1 MPLYPY
7 QERVK
12 ALIQSGKSVILQ
24 APTGAGKTRAALSP
38 FIESFFDR
46 PAEAFPRKC
55 VYVVPMRVLAHQFVD
70 EYKDCADQYRRVFR
84 REMKVT
90 IQTGDQSDDPRFEG
104 DLIFCTID
112 QFLSSYLT
120 MPYSLP
126 NRLANLNAGALTG
139 AYLIFDEFHLLDPG
153 STLPSTLYAL
163 KQLRRLAPTL
173 LMTATFSQQ
182 MLSSLAETLSAEV
195 TLLSQFEAT
204 AIEMRGGSTR
214 TRERIWR
221 VAEETLT
228 AESVLTLH
236 RTRSLAICNT
246 VKNAQ
251 ALFRELRQLKED
263 LKLDV
268 EIWLL
273 HSRFLSDDRRVTE
286 EQLRL
291 LFGKDSERSG
301 SIIAVA
307 TQTIEVGVDITCE
320 TLHTELAPA
329 SALIQ
334 RAGRCARFPGEQG
347 QVIIYPVESYM
358 PYGKEKDDPV
368 DDLPWVIEMKAALDW
383 LKTHT
388 DEAFSFEA
396 EQALVNAVAAPRD
409 KKILEELSAGRV
421 QRATAIHRVLLG
433 DREPND
439 SRLLVRD
446 ADNRLVL
453 IHDNPD
459 ELLKNPLG
467 ASGFNLA
474 TLTLYGMVKE
484 WNERAADV
492 EWRVKCLI
500 GGEKNADPNEDNQ
513 TEYGWKYLPDPQL
526 LWGTRAVVVNPE
538 LAGYWPDEGF
548 VAERGNSGFCSSF
561 PADVTTRT
569 WDGLSYRLESYEK
582 HIQRVLQAFEEL
594 ALPEMYYAAP
604 ALERAASWQPGSMMR
619 AAWLV
624 CLFHDVG
631 KLDKR
636 WQAWARAYQ
645 QQIGRPV
652 KSDFAAAHTDSDRN
666 NPAHKE
672 ADKAVQRRHPK
683 PHHAGES
690 ALATSFILKGAVPDE
705 SLLRAALTAITRH
718 HTPFAKESELYALE
732 SQAQSHIQ
740 ATLQFVPEEVRT
752 HLDLIQLRTQV
763 KTPPDAFSNLLVR
776 PDDEWGWLAYSL
788 LARALRRADQEGTAR
803 GGKER

>member
-12 ALIQSGKSVILQ
+12 ELIQSGRSVILQ
-24 APTGAGKTRAALSP
+24 APTGAGKTRAALAP
-38 FIESFFDR
+38 FIEAFFDW
-46 PAEAFPRKC
+46 PSEAFPRKC
-55 VYVVPMRVLAHQFVD
+55 VYSVPMRVLAHQFVS
-70 EYKDCADQYRRVFR
+70 EYKSCADQYQRVFR
-84 REMKVT
+84 REMRVT

-139 AYLIFDEFHLLDPG
+139 AYLVFDEFHLLDPG

-173 LMTATFSQQ
+173 LMTATFSEQ
-182 MLSSLAETLSAEV
+182 MLSSLAEILSAEV
-195 TLLSQFEAT
+195 VLLPQAEAS
-204 AIEMRGGSTR
+204 AIELREGVTR
-214 TRERIWR
+214 PRKRVWQ
-221 VAEETLT
+221 VAETSLS
-228 AESVLTLH
+228 AEAVLASH
-236 RTRSLAICNT
+236 HTRSLAICNT
-246 VKNAQ
+246 VKSAQ
-251 ALFRELRQLKED
+251 TLFHELRQLKEERQ
-263 LKLDV
+263 LKA

-273 HSRFLSDDRRVTE
+273 HSRFLPNDRRATE
-286 EQLRL
+286 EKLRS
-291 LFGKDSERSG
+291 LFGKDAKRSG

-320 TLHTELAPA
+320 TLHTELAPS

-334 RAGRCARFPGEQG
+334 RAGRCARFPGEEG
-347 QVIIYPVESYM
+347 QVIVYPVESYM
-358 PYGKEKDDPV
+358 PYGKEKDDPA
-368 DDLPWVIEMKAALDW
+368 DDSPWVIEMKEALSW
-383 LKTHT
+383 LKAHAG
-388 DEAFSFEA
+388 EVFNFAA
-396 EQALVNAVAAPRD
+396 EQALVNAVATPRD

-421 QRATAIHRVLLG
+421 QRATAIQRVLLG
-433 DREPND
+433 DRDPND
-439 SRLLVRD
+439 SRLLVRN

-453 IHDNPD
+453 IHDDPD

-484 WNERAADV
+484 WNERGAEV
-492 EWRVKCLI
+492 EWRVKYLI
-500 GGEKNADPNEDNQ
+500 GGDKNPDPGEDNQ
-513 TEYGWKYLPDPQL
+513 TEYGWRHLPDPQL
-526 LWGTRAVVVNPE
+526 LWSTRAIVVNPE
-538 LAGYWPDEGF
+538 LAGYWADEGF
-548 VAERGNSGFCSSF
+548 VAERGNSDFLSSF
-561 PADVTTRT
+561 PADVTART

-582 HIQRVLQAFEEL
+582 HIKRVLHAFEEL
-594 ALPEMYYAAP
+594 ALPELRYAAL
-604 ALERAASWQPGSMMR
+604 ALERAAGWQPGSMLR

-690 ALATSFILKGAVPDE
+690 ALATSSILKRALPDE
-705 SLLRAALTAITRH
+705 SLFRAALTAITRH
-718 HTPFAKESELYALE
+718 HAPFAKECELYALE
-732 SQAQSHIQ
+732 SQASNHIQ
-740 ATLQFVPEEVRT
+740 ATLQFVPEEVRS
-752 HLDLIQLRTQV
+752 HLDLTQLRPQV

-788 LARALRRADQEGTAR
+788 LARALRRADQEGTSR
-803 GGKER
+803 GTRN